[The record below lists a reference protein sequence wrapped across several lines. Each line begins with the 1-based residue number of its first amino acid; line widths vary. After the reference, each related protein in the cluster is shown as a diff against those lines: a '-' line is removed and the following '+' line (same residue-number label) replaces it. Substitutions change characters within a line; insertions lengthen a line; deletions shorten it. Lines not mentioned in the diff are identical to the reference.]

1 MVMQIKLAVV
11 VVVVEGTLDGNRS
24 ECTLIDVAIPS
35 DKNVSTKVSEKLS
48 KNRDLEIEITKMWE
62 MKTEII
68 PVVVGALGVIKKC
81 SEKFVTRNG
90 KYFTESPIHQL
101 TVTTKKTLKC
111 PGFKV
116 WIWAKKEIP
125 SDELN
130 TYNN

>member
-1 MVMQIKLAVV
+1 MVMQIKLAV

-48 KNRDLEIEITKMWE
+48 KNRDLEIEITKVWE

-101 TVTTKKTLKC
+101 TVTTKKPSSA
-111 PGFKV
+111 PGSRFGFGPR
-116 WIWAKKEIP
+116 KKYC
-125 SDELN
+125 LMN
-130 TYNN
+130 